1 MNNKI
6 KRSNKGITLIS
17 LIITIIVMLI
27 LTGVSLS
34 MVVGENSILS
44 EAKESAFMQEV
55 TGYKEQLAV
64 SLLGEASKELRV
76 VDKSE
81 LTARGDAM
89 KKYIPTITDGDIND
103 YMIIAGEL
111 YYVGDD
117 EFEIGVCN
125 KYGLHTKP
133 DNMTKDQFYDSLE
146 VAGIEA
152 IIQKVSGILTITPE
166 NGDPENVGIP
176 LATKTAGEGFGS
188 ASKWVVISEI
198 QNGKTTATYA
208 DGWYYVPEGTEF
220 PNLGKLKYSY
230 IINYTTKE
238 AVRFTDNHAILN
250 SNGGLSVEEGL
261 VFSADPAS
269 MDGTKKSW
277 GDAKLNGFEDT
288 VKVGDTVVSG
298 WTKDA
303 FVTDGEDD
311 FVELSKEGLDF
322 KDGYTIECFCKIPNI
337 YANNEQSHVFA
348 KGVDYTTGI
357 SVGLWGD
364 KVAST
369 GYKNTFWFGYQ
380 GHRSWDVNFDSLN
393 NKDFYIVIKGDKNNP
408 KGDCYVDNQK
418 LTIRTEGSNKWEN
431 YLSILND
438 SSKGFIFGKGTDST
452 GVDYTKM
459 YLYSIRVY
467 NRNLSE
473 DELTANYNATIAYHD
488 ILGNDGNAGNNNT
501 GGESFDDAFGSES

>member
-1 MNNKI
+1 MEK
-6 KRSNKGITLIS
+6 KLKGKKGITLVS
-17 LIITIIVMLI
+17 LVITVIVMLI
-27 LTGVSLS
+27 LAGVSLNL
-34 MVVGENSILS
+34 VTGESSVLT
-44 EAKESAFMQEV
+44 EAMETAFMQEV

-76 VDKSE
+76 VDKTE

-89 KKYIPTITDGDIND
+89 KKYIPTITSDDIND
-103 YMIIAGEL
+103 YMIVAGEL

-133 DNMTKDQFYDSLE
+133 ENMTKDQFYDSLE

-152 IIQKVSGILTITPE
+152 IIQKVSGILTVTPE
-166 NGDPENVGIP
+166 GGTPENVGVP
-176 LATKTAGEGFGS
+176 LAQKVAGEGFGS
-188 ASKWVVISEI
+188 ASKWLVIAEI
-198 QNGKTTATYA
+198 QNGKTTSTYA
-208 DGWYYVPEGTEF
+208 DGWYYVTEGTEF

-230 IINYTTKE
+230 IINYTTKK
-238 AVRFTDNHAILN
+238 AVRFTDNHTILN
-250 SNGGLSVEEGL
+250 GNGGGLAVTEGI

-269 MDGTKKSW
+269 MDGSKESW
-277 GDAKLNGFEDT
+277 GDAKLNGFDGTE
-288 VKVGDTVVSG
+288 KVGDTVVSG

-303 FVTDGEDD
+303 FVTDGDND
-311 FVELSKEGLDF
+311 FVELSKTELDF
-322 KDGYTIECFCKIPNI
+322 SEGYTIECYCRIPNI

-348 KGVDYTTGI
+348 KGVDYTDGL

-364 KVAST
+364 KVSST

-380 GHRSWDVNFDSLN
+380 GHRSWNVDFDSLN
-393 NKDFYIVIKGDKNNP
+393 DKDFYIVIKGDPTNP
-408 KGDCYVDNQK
+408 KGECYLNNSK
-418 LTIRTEGSNKWEN
+418 LSIKTDGSNTWDN
-431 YLSILND
+431 YLRILND
-438 SSKGFIFGKGTDST
+438 PDKGFIFGKGTDST

-467 NRNLSE
+467 NRNLTE
-473 DELTANYNATIAYHD
+473 EELTVNYNATIAYHD

-501 GGESFDDAFGSES
+501 GGSDIDEME